1 MTEFQESK
9 MYNDAVSDNG
19 SAGEQAA
26 VAAGEEPIAQC
37 VAVVEG
43 YDDAPDE
50 CTIFPLYVDE
60 GAQTT
65 TWISAA
71 EGSFVPRS
79 EMC

>member
-1 MTEFQESK
+1 

-19 SAGEQAA
+19 SAGEQTA
-26 VAAGEEPIAQC
+26 VSAGEEPIAQC
-37 VAVVEG
+37 VAIVEG

-60 GAQTT
+60 TVQTT

-71 EGSFVPRS
+71 EGSFVRLR